1 METFFVPQEHFVTH
15 RLSSLSPEIQQVVKS
30 KKLSFHQSIARCQ
43 EQLTELS
50 LYGQAVEKAQKK
62 HLNVLMFGVLLT
74 FISIFGAI
82 FVPAFSLFLGVGV
95 IAIIVGAIL
104 YSRYPNAK
112 LPTFI
117 KEFLLPLLSVL
128 EQENGPEAIVQ
139 IEAELH
145 ETLQEQHLLRKT
157 LHSTQN
163 YPKTDTFWYER
174 TLLRLQ
180 AELSKNTHL
189 QLEISELI
197 RERKVTKRNI
207 RGKIKVKQKHKIRVN
222 YEAKV
227 SLPSKYY
234 ELQALSA
241 SSRHLRLKHKP
252 GEKRQQIQVSLR
264 HTHQQLHA
272 SPQLALAVQA
282 IGEAYKQ
289 VKAV

>member
-1 METFFVPQEHFVTH
+1 METFFVPQQHFVTH

-62 HLNVLMFGVLLT
+62 HLNVLIFGVLLT

-145 ETLQEQHLLRKT
+145 EKLTEQQLLRK
-157 LHSTQN
+157 QAPAARG
-163 YPKTDTFWYER
+163 YPQRETFWYER
-174 TLLRLQ
+174 KYLQLQTHLANNTL
-180 AELSKNTHL
+180 L
-189 QLEISELI
+189 QLELSELI
-197 RERKVTKRNI
+197 RKVKITKRSI
-207 RGKIKVKQKHKIRVN
+207 SGKIKVKDKYKIRVS
-222 YEAKV
+222 YLVKLG
-227 SLPSKYY
+227 LPNKYY
-234 ELQALSA
+234 QVQPLPA